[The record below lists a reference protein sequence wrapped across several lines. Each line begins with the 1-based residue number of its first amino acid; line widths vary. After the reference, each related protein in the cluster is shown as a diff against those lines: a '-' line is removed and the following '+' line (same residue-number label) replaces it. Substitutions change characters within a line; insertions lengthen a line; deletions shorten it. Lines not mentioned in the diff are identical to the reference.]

1 MNRTTGAPRAGLSQA
16 ADAHGASSRA
26 RSTALGLLAFAG
38 FLAACGSPPPPPPM
52 AAPAPPASSAPPVA
66 ARPIDPLGPKP
77 EVPKGAAFVPPL
89 AEAFDGPLGTKVW
102 LLERHDLPLVSVLA
116 VTPYGSGLEP
126 SEEAGL
132 AHLTASLLD
141 EGAGKRDSVTFA
153 AALDALGARLS
164 SSNDRDSS
172 VVSLEVLSAR
182 LPEALALFG
191 DALVR
196 PRHDARDFKRI
207 HGLWQNELKARGDDP
222 SDVARVATSA
232 AYFGTDHP
240 YGRPVEGTLTS
251 SARVTLA
258 KAKAFHQTI
267 WRPDAVTFVI
277 VGDVKKADVGPLLE
291 KSLGAWK
298 APAKAPLPTV
308 VAPVLAPRVAKP
320 EASGKPR
327 AVLVVR
333 EGAPQVVMSVAR
345 RGVAAADPTAPG
357 LALVNTILGGS
368 FTSRLNQSLREDHGW
383 SYGAR
388 SRFNL
393 QRGTGLFVA
402 RAAVRTD
409 AISPA
414 LKETLRIVKDVAQ
427 KGIAADELS
436 KAQKQIDQD
445 TVSAYGTLRGIA
457 FSLASNVGLG
467 LGVDADRTS
476 LAAQMSAKEPA
487 LAAAAKEHLTLD
499 DDTVLV
505 FVGPK
510 AAVEQAL
517 RDNELPPP
525 ELRDADGNKTKAD

>member
-1 MNRTTGAPRAGLSQA
+1 
-16 ADAHGASSRA
+16 
-26 RSTALGLLAFAG
+26 
-38 FLAACGSPPPPPPM
+38 
-52 AAPAPPASSAPPVA
+52 
-66 ARPIDPLGPKP
+66 
-77 EVPKGAAFVPPL
+77 
-89 AEAFDGPLGTKVW
+89 
-102 LLERHDLPLVSVLA
+102 
-116 VTPYGSGLEP
+116 
-126 SEEAGL
+126 
-132 AHLTASLLD
+132 LLD
-141 EGAGKRDSVTFA
+141 EGAGRRDSVAFA
-153 AALDALGARLS
+153 AALDALGAKLS

-172 VVSLEVLSAR
+172 VVSLEVLSSK

-196 PRHDARDFKRI
+196 PRHEARDFKRI
-207 HGLWQNELKARGDDP
+207 HGLWRNELQARGDDP
-222 SDVARVATSA
+222 NGVARVATSA
-232 AYFGTDHP
+232 AYFGVDHP
-240 YGRPVEGTLTS
+240 YGRPVEGTVA
-251 SARVTLA
+251 SANRVTLA
-258 KAKAFHQTI
+258 KAKAFHRTI

-298 APAKAPLPTV
+298 APANTPLPAV
-308 VAPVLAPRVAKP
+308 VAPVLAPKVAKT
-320 EASGKPR
+320 EGAGKPR
-327 AVLVVR
+327 AIVVVR

-345 RGVAAADPTAPG
+345 RGIAAADPAAPG

-409 AISPA
+409 ALSPA
-414 LKETLRIVKDVAQ
+414 LAETLRIVKEIAQ
-427 KGIAADELS
+427 KGIAADELA
-436 KAQKQIDQD
+436 KAQQQVDQD
-445 TVSAYGTLRGIA
+445 TVSSYGTLRGIA

-467 LGVDADRTS
+467 LGVEADRS
-476 LAAQMSAKEPA
+476 LLAAEMSAKHADLTP
-487 LAAAAKEHLTLD
+487 LAKAHLTLD

-517 RDNELPPP
+517 RENELPPP
-525 ELRDADGNKTKAD
+525 EVRDADGNKTKAD